1 MHWQLNYKILKSY
14 TTLNGKQNCNTVLY
28 LPFLTMLLGHDW
40 ETSIRQIAVAAV
52 KLEILSVAPNRQ
64 VGLSRACFSFA
75 DLLCTIAESLAT
87 SL

>member
-1 MHWQLNYKILKSY
+1 
-14 TTLNGKQNCNTVLY
+14 
-28 LPFLTMLLGHDW
+28 MLLGHDW